1 MQKSTSV
8 SALTASET
16 EVFTPPEA
24 EEPWATFGMDHHPRS
39 ISLPHPRCWSTPGR
53 PAKKSKVEKPRIH
66 SRQGATSAAR
76 PVRRA
81 RFCGAA
87 SCHDHG
93 YTPASDSS
101 VERRCCVSMQRSVS
115 PPHAGDTLVGAT
127 PACVMIQ
134 FDTLVGAT
142 QPWCAAAAQLLP
154 PATPLSPG
162 SARAC

>member
-1 MQKSTSV
+1 MTHSYGWPPRKLRFSHLPRPRNLGIRSGWTTILGRFRYLTPRSEHSR
-8 SALTASET
+8 SARQEIESR
-16 EVFTPPEA
+16 EA
-24 EEPWATFGMDHHPRS
+24 ENTQ
-39 ISLPHPRCWSTPGR
+39 
-53 PAKKSKVEKPRIH
+53 PA
-66 SRQGATSAAR
+66 GATSAAR

-93 YTPASDSS
+93 YTLASTDSS

-127 PACVMIQ
+127 PACVMVP